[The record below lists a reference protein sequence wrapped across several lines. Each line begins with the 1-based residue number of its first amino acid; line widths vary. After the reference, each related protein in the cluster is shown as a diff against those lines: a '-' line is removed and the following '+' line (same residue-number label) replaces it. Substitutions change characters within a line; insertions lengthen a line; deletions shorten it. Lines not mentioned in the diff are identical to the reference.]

1 MNSDIATS
9 TNVKP
14 VSKKTPPEAKAA
26 IKGAFLGFFID
37 MFDIYLPVICLAPA
51 MVYFLPKDLPVTT
64 TNTLFYITL
73 AVTLLGRP
81 LGAVI
86 FGHFGDKIGRKKSSL
101 ISVAG
106 FAVMTLLIGVLPGY
120 QTLGL
125 AAGGLLLAFR
135 FIDGIFLGGQYSTA
149 VPLAMEYAPK
159 SKRGLYGGIIQSGFP
174 VAYILVSIITSF
186 MLKYMP
192 AGGLDSPYIQ
202 YGWRIP
208 FVAGFFISLGYLWFY
223 YKNVEESKSW
233 EKTEKVKIPLVEVLS
248 GESLRNFLQVF
259 ILMNGLF
266 FLANSILFA
275 IPGIL
280 INILKM
286 PAFLVTNVM
295 MGVYVVDFFAYII
308 GGALS
313 QIIGR
318 RKLFII
324 TGVLS
329 CTILPYIYYLVVKYG
344 TTMGSFALFVCISI
358 LIAVTFG
365 GSFSFSM
372 PYINE
377 RFKTSIRSSGFGM
390 GYSFG
395 VIIPSFYSFYMLAL
409 KGIVP
414 YEYTQIVLQVLGG
427 VLTVIGAAM
436 GPETKDIDL
445 GPS

>member
-1 MNSDIATS
+1 MSSDIATA

-14 VSKKTPPEAKAA
+14 VMETSPEAKKA
-26 IKGAFLGFFID
+26 IRGAFLGFFID
-37 MFDIYLPVICLAPA
+37 MIDIYLPIICLAPA
-51 MVYFLPKDLPVTT
+51 MVYFLPKDLSATT
-64 TNTLFYITL
+64 TNTLYYVTMVL
-73 AVTLLGRP
+73 TLLGRP
-81 LGAVI
+81 VGSVI
-86 FGHFGDKIGRKKSSL
+86 FGHFGDKLGRKKSSL

-106 FAVMTLLIGVLPGY
+106 FSVVTLIIGFLPGY

-125 AAGGLLLAFR
+125 GAIGILLACR

-159 SKRGLYGGIIQSGFP
+159 HKRGFYGGVIQAGFP
-174 VAYILVSIITSF
+174 VAYILVSVITSF
-186 MLKYMP
+186 MLKFMP
-192 AGGLDSPYIQ
+192 ANGLNSPYVQ

-208 FVAGFFISLGYLWFY
+208 FFAAFIISIVYFWY
-223 YKNVEESKSW
+223 YNKSIEESKKW
-233 EKTEKVKIPLVEVLS
+233 EQTEKVKIPLVEVFS

-259 ILMNGLF
+259 VLMNGLF
-266 FLANSILFA
+266 FLANSILFS

-286 PAFLVTNVM
+286 PALMVTNVM
-295 MGVYVVDFFAYII
+295 MGVYVVDLVAYLS

-318 RKLFII
+318 RRLFII

-329 CTILPYIYYLVVKYG
+329 CTILPYLYYLTIKYG
-344 TTMGSFALFVCISI
+344 TTMGPFLLFICISI
-358 LIAVTFG
+358 LIAITFG
-365 GSFSFSM
+365 GSFAFTM

-409 KGIVP
+409 KNIMP
-414 YEYTQIVLQVLGG
+414 YEYTQIVLQVIGG
-427 VLTVIGAAM
+427 VLTVIGAMM
-436 GPETKDIDL
+436 GPETKDVDL
-445 GPS
+445 S